1 MNLGLDGLGL
11 RRWLMLLA
19 IAVVLGGAVYI
30 AEASTA
36 VGTPGAQLFDGR
48 QPLLARIAGHEQALP
63 AQAWRCANCHAGTQ
77 GLGGALD
84 RSRLTAA
91 QARRGGPASRY
102 DLPAFCRLLR
112 TGVDPAWILIDRAMP
127 RFEID
132 DRQCEQL
139 WTHLTQG

>member
-1 MNLGLDGLGL
+1 MNPALDGRGL
-11 RRWLMLLA
+11 RRWLMLAALA
-19 IAVVLGGAVYI
+19 IVFGGAFWV
-30 AEASTA
+30 AEAATDSR
-36 VGTPGAQLFDGR
+36 TPGAQLFDGR

-63 AQAWRCANCHAGTQ
+63 AQAWRCANCHTGAQ
-77 GLGGALD
+77 AIGGALD
-84 RSRLTAA
+84 GRRLTAA

-112 TGVDPAWILIDRAMP
+112 TGVDPAWVLIDRAMP

-139 WTHLTQG
+139 WTHLTRG